1 MIESEQSR
9 VVLEGEIHTSESD
22 LEEERELLVE
32 GVDALVLEGE
42 REDAD
47 YGLLRSWYATA
58 MSIVGLVLFDTLYTD
73 HRILVDLAEA
83 QDAELIATRES
94 DAELV
99 ENANPLVEV
108 VAAVLFYGIFVG
120 SVFYGLA
127 TGDTLGGAVLLLGA
141 ALLPVIVLRR
151 HGMNRSASELNRDQ
165 IIADKIAEAAEEYN
179 RVVAVVGGDHLDSV
193 AERLPAQITP
203 EKRSPAYGVYSW
215 EHAKEVATPA
225 FTAVSVLFAL
235 YLVILEL
242 FRWMLLLV

>member
-1 MIESEQSR
+1 
-9 VVLEGEIHTSESD
+9 
-22 LEEERELLVE
+22 
-32 GVDALVLEGE
+32 
-42 REDAD
+42 
-47 YGLLRSWYATA
+47 
-58 MSIVGLVLFDTLYTD
+58 
-73 HRILVDLAEA
+73 
-83 QDAELIATRES
+83 
-94 DAELV
+94 
-99 ENANPLVEV
+99 
-108 VAAVLFYGIFVG
+108 
-120 SVFYGLA
+120 
-127 TGDTLGGAVLLLGA
+127 
-141 ALLPVIVLRR
+141 
-151 HGMNRSASELNRDQ
+151 MNRSASELNRDQ

>member
-9 VVLEGEIHTSESD
+9 VVLKGEIHTSESD

-83 QDAELIATRES
+83 QDTELIATRES

-127 TGDTLGGAVLLLGA
+127 TGDTLGRARVPDARGHWRGVGTVPANVPVGINVTAARRTDVVVVNCDPDLLTDQR
-141 ALLPVIVLRR
+141 VIVDQVVE
-151 HGMNRSASELNRDQ
+151 SEEPQ
-165 IIADKIAEAAEEYN
+165 CGPT
-179 RVVAVVGGDHLDSV
+179 VVPR
-193 AERLPAQITP
+193 E
-203 EKRSPAYGVYSW
+203 
-215 EHAKEVATPA
+215 
-225 FTAVSVLFAL
+225 
-235 YLVILEL
+235 
-242 FRWMLLLV
+242 ML

>member
-1 MIESEQSR
+1 
-9 VVLEGEIHTSESD
+9 
-22 LEEERELLVE
+22 
-32 GVDALVLEGE
+32 
-42 REDAD
+42 
-47 YGLLRSWYATA
+47 

-120 SVFYGLA
+120 SVLYGLA

-141 ALLPVIVLRR
+141 ALLPVFVLRR
-151 HGMNRSASELNRDQ
+151 HGMNRSAGELNRDQ
-165 IIADKIAEAAEEYN
+165 IIADKIAEAAEESN

-215 EHAKEVATPA
+215 KHAKEVATPA

-242 FRWMLLLV
+242 FRWILLLV